1 MTDYENFSIVTRD
14 ELWSLDRR
22 MLLESRLIHG
32 SARQTGQAIDARD
45 DRDEQLLDLCER
57 ECQQV
62 REALSP
68 LGEGRARCV
77 VSARR
82 EGEKASVLATVSLT
96 VLDLA
101 VVTTPADIRSDHEML
116 LELASVRPE
125 AAANGRRL
133 PFVWRNGTAAVLLH
147 EAAGHPAEHGHAA
160 LQWPSW
166 LSAIDDSESGR
177 SDLLAGGAPRAMRR
191 QSFSDVPLR
200 RMTNVVVG
208 HRSSVLSPLSHPA
221 SRIEILLVAGGRYE
235 PLTETVSL
243 SVSAADL
250 VDGNESVRLRPF
262 VIRET
267 RAAVARAML
276 GASGP
281 VRRYPGVICS
291 REGQELF
298 VGSYAPDLVTE
309 F

>member
-1 MTDYENFSIVTRD
+1 
-14 ELWSLDRR
+14 
-22 MLLESRLIHG
+22 MLVESRLIYG
-32 SARQTGQAIDARD
+32 SARQTGKAIDARD
-45 DRDEQLLDLCER
+45 DADELLLDLCER

-62 REALSP
+62 RDALST
-68 LGEGRARCV
+68 LDEGRARCV

-96 VLDLA
+96 VLDLS
-101 VVTTPADIRSDHEML
+101 VVTTLADIRSDHEML
-116 LELASVRPE
+116 VELASVRPE
-125 AAANGRRL
+125 AAADGRRL

-177 SDLLAGGAPRAMRR
+177 SDLLAGEAPRAMQR

-200 RMTNVVVG
+200 RMTNVVVD
-208 HRSSVLSPLSHPA
+208 HLSSALAPGSQPA
-221 SRIEILLVAGGRYE
+221 SRIEILLVSGGRYE
-235 PLTETVSL
+235 PLTETVSI

-250 VDGNESVRLRPF
+250 VDGGEPVRLQPF

-267 RAAVARAML
+267 RAAVARAMR

-298 VGSYAPDLVTE
+298 VGSHAPDLVTE
-309 F
+309 L